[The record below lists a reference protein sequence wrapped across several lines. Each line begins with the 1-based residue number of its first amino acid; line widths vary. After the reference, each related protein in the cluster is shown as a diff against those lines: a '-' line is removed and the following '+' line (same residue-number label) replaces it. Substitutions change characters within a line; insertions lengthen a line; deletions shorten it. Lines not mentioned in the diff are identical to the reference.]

1 MMFRS
6 FAVITPES
14 VILPAFATIVRSP
27 VPRFMVPTSNPLDS
41 VSNAFPFAVTNDTA
55 PPKLLATSVRVIV
68 FATVTA
74 KAAVPKLEIPP
85 DFCVI
90 GPAVLKLIFR
100 REAKPCRVGTSKA
113 VTPL

>member
-1 MMFRS
+1 MFRS

-14 VILPAFATIVRSP
+14 VILPAFVTIVRSP
-27 VPRFMVPTSNPLDS
+27 APRFMVPTTNPFDS
-41 VSNAFPFAVTNDTA
+41 VRNAFPPEVAKETA
-55 PPKLLATSVRVIV
+55 SPKLLATSVRVIV
-68 FATVTA
+68 FAAVTV

>member
-1 MMFRS
+1 MFRS

-14 VILPAFATIVRSP
+14 VILPAFATMVRSP
-27 VPRFMVPTSNPLDS
+27 VPRFMVPTSNPFDS
-41 VSNAFPFAVTNDTA
+41 VRNAFPPEVVKETA
-55 PPKLLATSVRVIV
+55 PPKLLAVSVRVIV
-68 FATVTA
+68 LAPTVTA

-100 REAKPCRVGTSKA
+100 REPKP
-113 VTPL
+113 